1 MTTTDRLK
9 IVGVKLL
16 DKWVNPDL
24 RKRIILTLITYAFT
38 LVSGTLLN
46 VNINRLT
53 IKNGD
58 FSLDLILSQ
67 TSNYVIF
74 AFALMFLLAAVYQTS
89 YLIKQET
96 LLAIK
101 KTQYDEALVDRI
113 DNVVS
118 LTNLIVLFDH
128 INANLTVLEPDLDII
143 PDLETELNRADSKF
157 QSADIEYLRD
167 KTVKSINDLS
177 GYITRQFH
185 NFRNDA
191 SIMLMPDQRNT
202 QQHSIWTDELRVKV
216 NKAKSDF
223 TDFRQYCTE
232 KLIK

>member
-38 LVSGTLLN
+38 LASGTLLN

-128 INANLTVLEPDLDII
+128 INANLSVLEPDLDII
-143 PDLETELNRADSKF
+143 PDLQTELNRADSKF

-177 GYITRQFH
+177 DYITRQFH
-185 NFRNDA
+185 NFRNDS

>member
-1 MTTTDRLK
+1 
-9 IVGVKLL
+9 
-16 DKWVNPDL
+16 
-24 RKRIILTLITYAFT
+24 
-38 LVSGTLLN
+38 
-46 VNINRLT
+46 
-53 IKNGD
+53 
-58 FSLDLILSQ
+58 
-67 TSNYVIF
+67 
-74 AFALMFLLAAVYQTS
+74 MFLLAAVYQTS

-118 LTNLIVLFDH
+118 LPNVNILFDH
-128 INANLTVLEPDLDII
+128 INANLSVLEPDLDII
-143 PDLETELNRADSKF
+143 PDLETELNRPDSKF

-167 KTVKSINDLS
+167 KTVKSINDLND
-177 GYITRQFH
+177 YITQQFH
-185 NFRNDA
+185 TFRTDA

-202 QQHSIWTDELRVKV
+202 PQHSAWTDELRVKV
-216 NKAKSDF
+216 NKAKADF

>member
-1 MTTTDRLK
+1 MTTTIRLK

-38 LVSGTLLN
+38 LASGTLLN

-58 FSLDLILSQ
+58 FSFDLLLTQ

-96 LLAIK
+96 L
-101 KTQYDEALVDRI
+101 
-113 DNVVS
+113 
-118 LTNLIVLFDH
+118 
-128 INANLTVLEPDLDII
+128 
-143 PDLETELNRADSKF
+143 
-157 QSADIEYLRD
+157 
-167 KTVKSINDLS
+167 
-177 GYITRQFH
+177 
-185 NFRNDA
+185 
-191 SIMLMPDQRNT
+191 
-202 QQHSIWTDELRVKV
+202 
-216 NKAKSDF
+216 
-223 TDFRQYCTE
+223 
-232 KLIK
+232 